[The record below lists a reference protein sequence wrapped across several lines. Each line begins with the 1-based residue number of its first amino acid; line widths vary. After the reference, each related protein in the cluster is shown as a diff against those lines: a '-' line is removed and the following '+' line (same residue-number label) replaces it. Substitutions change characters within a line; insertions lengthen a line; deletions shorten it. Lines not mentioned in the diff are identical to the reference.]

1 MLLLRSNF
9 QALFIIGQACC
20 SMEKE
25 STGFKPGIA
34 GVRSSLTICAIS
46 PEITYTTFSFVFQ
59 EKENDKITFYLKG
72 ADVVM
77 AKKVGQN
84 DWLDE
89 QATDLAKEG
98 LRTLIVAKKNLTE
111 KEYDVFRVRGRS
123 VFIMAHLIL

>member
-1 MLLLRSNF
+1 
-9 QALFIIGQACC
+9 
-20 SMEKE
+20 
-25 STGFKPGIA
+25 
-34 GVRSSLTICAIS
+34 
-46 PEITYTTFSFVFQ
+46 
-59 EKENDKITFYLKG
+59 
-72 ADVVM
+72 M

-111 KEYDVFRVRGRS
+111 KEYDVFRVRDRS

>member
-1 MLLLRSNF
+1 
-9 QALFIIGQACC
+9 
-20 SMEKE
+20 
-25 STGFKPGIA
+25 
-34 GVRSSLTICAIS
+34 
-46 PEITYTTFSFVFQ
+46 
-59 EKENDKITFYLKG
+59 
-72 ADVVM
+72 M

-123 VFIMAHLIL
+123 LMTSHTKLIKQSFFSLFHKLIKKYYDKMFKNIPKLSLSFAETM

>member
-1 MLLLRSNF
+1 
-9 QALFIIGQACC
+9 
-20 SMEKE
+20 
-25 STGFKPGIA
+25 
-34 GVRSSLTICAIS
+34 
-46 PEITYTTFSFVFQ
+46 
-59 EKENDKITFYLKG
+59 
-72 ADVVM
+72 M

-123 VFIMAHLIL
+123 VFIMAHFDFVVLVLL